1 MHRCADT
8 DSLVHHST
16 CEEVGID
23 GAGRYARKKTLVK
36 QFRCPKTCP
45 TMGSECP
52 ETYDFLS
59 TGRQDSFGGK
69 PAQGREKLTASPN
82 KYDTGVSFSRRQP
95 WTQSTARDEHP
106 IFPAVSS
113 RGRKSVMRA
122 PHHCNENSLVHFVP
136 SNGAGMQVTKWNCFV
151 SVRPIHSSFA

>member
-1 MHRCADT
+1 MRRYRFACST
-8 DSLVHHST
+8 LT

-45 TMGSECP
+45 TMGYECP

-69 PAQGREKLTASPN
+69 SAQRCWKLTASSR
-82 KYDTGVSFSRRQP
+82 KHDTGVSNWRSASRN
-95 WTQSTARDEHP
+95 SSMSRDEDAV
-106 IFPAVSS
+106 FSAVSS
-113 RGRKSVMRA
+113 PDRKSVTRV
-122 PHHCNENSLVHFVP
+122 PHSYNKNSFVHFAP
-136 SNGAGMQVTKWNCFV
+136 FNGARMQVTNWNCIV
-151 SVRPIHSSFA
+151 SVRPIHSASA